1 MGAIAKYLAL
11 CRPKNLILAGATVP
25 LGALFAL
32 ESNLSLY
39 PWAIVLSHTFAVLTF
54 TAAGNTMNDIKDV
67 DIDKTAHPSRPLP
80 SGEISV
86 SNAKSFAVFLWVAS
100 VASLLFG
107 LYSRGKGFSSED
119 LEAAAIYILAIVLM
133 MTYDHGPSTK
143 EKGLIGNVVISLLVA
158 AVLLY
163 GAAGVGSIWKAY
175 LWWIFGTVFFVNLAR
190 ECVKDCLDMESDLG
204 TRTTLPMKIG
214 KEKARMWAYVFILLG
229 LVCLY
234 MPFWRGPFVFGQ
246 LLFQGPA
253 IFILIS
259 LNGPLFNGEDELVVS
274 RIRIGMLLG
283 LIGFC
288 LAVIM

>member
-1 MGAIAKYLAL
+1 MGAIATYLAL

-32 ESNLSLY
+32 ESNLGSY
-39 PWAIVLSHTFAVLTF
+39 PWSIVLSHTLAVLTF

-67 DIDKTAHPSRPLP
+67 EIDKTAHPSRPLP
-80 SGEISV
+80 SGDISV
-86 SNAKSFAVFLWVAS
+86 SNAKLFAGFLWVTS
-100 VASLLFG
+100 VISLLFG
-107 LYSRGKGFSSED
+107 LYSHGNGFSFD
-119 LEAAAIYILAIVLM
+119 DIDAAAIYVIAVILM

-163 GAAGVGSIWKAY
+163 GAAGVGNIWQGY

-190 ECVKDCLDMESDLG
+190 ECVKDCLDMESDLEK
-204 TRTTLPMKIG
+204 RMTLPMKIG
-214 KEKARMWAYVFILLG
+214 KEKTRMWAYVFVLIG

-246 LLFQGPA
+246 LFFQSPA
-253 IFILIS
+253 IFILIG
-259 LNGPLFNGEDELVVS
+259 LNGPLFNGDDDLVVS

-288 LAVIM
+288 LAVVM